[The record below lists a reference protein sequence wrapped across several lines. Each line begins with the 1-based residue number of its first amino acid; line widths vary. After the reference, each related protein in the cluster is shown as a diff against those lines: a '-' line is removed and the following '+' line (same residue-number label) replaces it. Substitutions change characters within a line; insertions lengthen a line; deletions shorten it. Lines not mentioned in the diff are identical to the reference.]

1 MHHRYKDSFNLSPLD
16 DSFYSLSKNISF
28 LLIKC
33 SKDCNLSRIDLQLL
47 VACNEQP
54 EDYVYPDLSANE
66 TSLKTNI
73 QKPIEVKQKTIQYNI
88 VAEIPIFLTGKET
101 QVKILILVPITDVRI
116 NINNEQ
122 VFKMEWR
129 EFAVHQRDHNINDY
143 LNVKYF
149 QVQKDFYVAKLTLDT
164 KSTNDMLSS
173 SEIDRNLKNLEEQF
187 INQLNEKSDD
197 EAWKRLIANNTMQK
211 FNSNM
216 NQIVQLSRCLRLTSN
231 DLSNST
237 NIYNLFNK
245 LPKPEIQNKLLDLI
259 PFKDFSAVA
268 QNMYIVDDVEPAL
281 EYEFSRVWT
290 RSMDHS
296 FQSIIKCRDQVYS
309 AIYLYVD
316 QLRLNKCQLFLLY
329 TCANTLSN
337 NMTSSI
343 RSDFNA
349 MLVECT
355 KFCEL
360 KYLDR
365 SEYIQ
370 HFEEC
375 QRLIYEAQRIYR
387 TMKRSSNNWAEVN
400 DLFDLSSF
408 KIETNLSNAFI
419 YSQMSR
425 DTHM

>member
-1 MHHRYKDSFNLSPLD
+1 DSMFKNSFQLLDGIYRLEQSVFQDLYEVAKVEMENRFNKFQDSIKFESIFDIVKSKTNEWNKAGENFIRLRKEKRTQIPFKDIKTRIQSNKTLQTFFSHLSFGSTSTSQIDINTLFRIYANEILLYMAYHQMGSEYAFSLAPQKEVNNFIQMHHRYKDSFNLSPLD

-245 LPKPEIQNKLLDLI
+245 LPKPEI
-259 PFKDFSAVA
+259 
-268 QNMYIVDDVEPAL
+268 
-281 EYEFSRVWT
+281 
-290 RSMDHS
+290 
-296 FQSIIKCRDQVYS
+296 
-309 AIYLYVD
+309 
-316 QLRLNKCQLFLLY
+316 
-329 TCANTLSN
+329 
-337 NMTSSI
+337 
-343 RSDFNA
+343 
-349 MLVECT
+349 
-355 KFCEL
+355 
-360 KYLDR
+360 
-365 SEYIQ
+365 
-370 HFEEC
+370 
-375 QRLIYEAQRIYR
+375 
-387 TMKRSSNNWAEVN
+387 
-400 DLFDLSSF
+400 
-408 KIETNLSNAFI
+408 
-419 YSQMSR
+419 
-425 DTHM
+425 